1 MTNLYALIVGIEKYD
16 LPSWNRSGPVAG
28 AIEMAYWC
36 NSIGMPYKNIHMFLS
51 VNDQDAAWE
60 KERKD
65 QLGHFKKSGAK
76 IVEDTSLDAIDTFW
90 RSTLPTLSSV
100 DSKLLV
106 YWCGHGVTRPDRD
119 RILLHTNYR
128 PDNLSSRVTSA
139 DNLVASLATQTY
151 RRFKEQLIVAD
162 VCGDFSSYSV
172 SPNTHPPVK
181 PVDSI
186 TQHCYFATVDGQ
198 STQIQNGIGQ
208 FTQSTLE
215 VLKKYSDWPDLDDLK
230 ERMDE
235 TFRNGSLKPFKIS
248 IRTPLEEYEISNN
261 NSAKANDAS
270 LQPSSEDVRQ
280 LISRCNEYIKQNE
293 LDELFQ
299 LLEGF
304 LETAKAKVFDQER
317 NSLQILQSDLTSF
330 RLGELN
336 GTHMPDTATQ
346 RRILITKV
354 QKLLELIESKVAKRT
369 NRPSNLKPSSFS
381 SGESFSSD
389 VIGKNPKEIASK
401 GNQIRSVDSNNYST
415 GTGVVTSI
423 EFTLDRPLGEFDESA
438 FKSAFRQCTGIDA
451 KMIRIASIRSGSTIV
466 RVEGDSNVLRQLLD
480 EFLESREVLHQ
491 FAEATGLKSFKWS
504 IDHKV
509 YNVEVTDTT
518 KSAILSSTPEV
529 VKVDE
534 LIDVCEQA
542 FINDLWDDLFDKI
555 DRFIPMLSS
564 VGTRYRNELVV
575 FRRDFKDN
583 RASWRIKSIND
594 EDYKVAKTSLWIR
607 VREMLY
613 SVREDLKVSQSKK
626 NANEISIPS
635 NDKDASKVTS
645 DSEISSSPPS
655 VPPKNPLEFFRLQID
670 NLLKGNDEI
679 TKNFY
684 NLLASDEKKVKSD
697 VVADHLVRLDDSN
710 STEYPLLRLR
720 RLMKK
725 LSDQRLTLD
734 HSYRTVFVSMMD
746 ILSVASFP
754 DEDRDRMENA
764 MVEVLRSNP
773 EIGTKIQLSTALPED
788 VRRLLIL
795 TRLKLAAK
803 KFDDFA
809 IDRILNNDYQEGE
822 SGSPLFEIVRPVIIS
837 EPFILPPDGR
847 SITAY
852 YAEKILESF
861 NSTMP
866 RTDFEGCLT
875 HELKERKGSDGDGEV
890 IALLLSNEA
899 SKNAQ
904 ILQKAFPLLLVIVL
918 ERENALRYDTV
929 LLDRNE
935 IEKFLKKIL
944 RNPQK

>member
-16 LPSWNRSGPVAG
+16 LPRWNRSGPVAG

-51 VNDQDAAWE
+51 VNDEDASWE

-76 IVEDTSLDAIDTFW
+76 IVEDSKLGAIDTFW
-90 RSTLPTLSSV
+90 RESLPKIANG

-106 YWCGHGVTRPDRD
+106 YWCGHGVTRSDRD
-119 RILLHTNYR
+119 RVLLHTDFL
-128 PDNLSSRVTSA
+128 PDNLSNRVTSA
-139 DNLVASLATQTY
+139 GNLVASLTTQTY

-172 SPNTHPPVK
+172 SPNTHPPMK

-198 STQIQNGIGQ
+198 PTQIQNGIGQ

-215 VLKKYSDWPDLDDLK
+215 VLKQYSDWPNLDDLK
-230 ERMDE
+230 TRMDE
-235 TFRNGSLKPFKIS
+235 KFPKGSNRPFKIS
-248 IRTPLEEYEISNN
+248 IWTPGGKDDENNAYAFIPSISG
-261 NSAKANDAS
+261 SI
-270 LQPSSEDVRQ
+270 PSS
-280 LISRCNEYIKQNE
+280 S
-293 LDELFQ
+293 
-299 LLEGF
+299 
-304 LETAKAKVFDQER
+304 
-317 NSLQILQSDLTSF
+317 
-330 RLGELN
+330 
-336 GTHMPDTATQ
+336 ATLP
-346 RRILITKV
+346 IA
-354 QKLLELIESKVAKRT
+354 ES
-369 NRPSNLKPSSFS
+369 
-381 SGESFSSD
+381 
-389 VIGKNPKEIASK
+389 
-401 GNQIRSVDSNNYST
+401 
-415 GTGVVTSI
+415 
-423 EFTLDRPLGEFDESA
+423 
-438 FKSAFRQCTGIDA
+438 
-451 KMIRIASIRSGSTIV
+451 
-466 RVEGDSNVLRQLLD
+466 
-480 EFLESREVLHQ
+480 LESLIRE
-491 FAEATGLKSFKWS
+491 
-504 IDHKV
+504 
-509 YNVEVTDTT
+509 
-518 KSAILSSTPEV
+518 
-529 VKVDE
+529 
-534 LIDVCEQA
+534 CEQA
-542 FINDLWDDLFDKI
+542 FINDLWDDLFDKV
-555 DRFIPMLSS
+555 DGFIPMLSS

-613 SVREDLKVSQSKK
+613 SVREDLKASQSKK

-635 NDKDASKVTS
+635 TDKNASTVTS

-725 LSDQRLTLD
+725 LSDQKLTLD
-734 HSYRTVFVSMMD
+734 HSYRTIFVSMMD

-773 EIGTKIQLSTALPED
+773 EIGAKIQLSTALPED
-788 VRRLLIL
+788 VKRLLIL